1 MSKNRPYIPPPK
13 MTPPNQVNA
22 ADIGEAQSRLSG
34 SANAQPLVGA
44 VAAAQQAIA
53 DPAPGLMLASVPAP
67 MRPASIKI
75 LPDRVEFT
83 NPTIDLSEYVWL
95 KHEPVAKQTNKL
107 TPDRA
112 VVAHGLLIIE
122 EYRLAIPLD
131 GARIRT

>member
-13 MTPPNQVNA
+13 FTPPNA
-22 ADIGEAQSRLSG
+22 ADQGNLQAATVTV
-34 SANAQPLVGA
+34 SAS
-44 VAAAQQAIA
+44 AQQAA
-53 DPAPGLMLASVPAP
+53 VANVPRETPAPPLAAVPPPA
-67 MRPASIKI
+67 RVASIKI